1 MSAGAKR
8 AVDVLLSALRAGR
21 LHHAVM
27 LYGAD
32 LGELEETA
40 KTVSRE
46 ILASENL
53 PHNPDFF
60 ELRPEGK
67 ARNIRIG
74 SDSDRVGGEWPPN
87 SMRWLLHVLR
97 ESAHGT
103 RGKVALIYEA
113 DRMNVPTANAFLKTL
128 EEPPRD
134 TFMFL
139 LTQRPNDL
147 LDTIKSRCVQMR
159 VDCPPRPLEDEE
171 WAQWLESY
179 AAWIKYLSEGAQ
191 RGRVAEA
198 FMRGYALV
206 NSFNLILS
214 RLSDA
219 QSDIAEDK
227 FDEMDEE
234 LVEAAL
240 AGERRSLRKRMLMQI
255 EDITVSAALENYP
268 SVSASRRLSRAVA
281 ELEKCASFMELNMA
295 DAAAFEYFM
304 LSSIKIWSAKI

>member
-1 MSAGAKR
+1 MSAGGKR
-8 AVDVLLSALRAGR
+8 AADVLLSARRAGR
-21 LHHAVM
+21 LHHAIL

-32 LGELEETA
+32 LGELEDVA
-40 KTVSRE
+40 KTVARE

-53 PHNPDFF
+53 AKNPDFF

-74 SDSDRVGGEWPPN
+74 ADSDRVGGEWPPN

-97 ESAHGT
+97 ESAHGD
-103 RGKVALIYEA
+103 RGKVTIIYEA
-113 DRMNVPTANAFLKTL
+113 DRMNIPTANAFLKTL

-134 TFMFL
+134 TTMFL

-159 VDCPPRPLEDEE
+159 VDCQPRPLDDEE
-171 WAQWLESY
+171 WRAWLDSY
-179 AAWIKYLSEGAQ
+179 VSWIKFLSAGAH
-191 RGRVAEA
+191 RGRIAEA

-206 NSFNLILS
+206 NSFNALLT
-214 RLSDA
+214 RLSDES
-219 QSDIAEDK
+219 SDLAEDK
-227 FDEMDEE
+227 LDDMSEE
-234 LVEAAL
+234 LVEAL
-240 AGERRSLRKRMLMQI
+240 LSSERRSLRKRMLMQI
-255 EDITVSAALENYP
+255 EDVTVSAALESYP

-281 ELEKCASFMELNMA
+281 ALEKCAAFMELNMA

-304 LSSIKIWSAKI
+304 LSSLKIWSAKI